1 MSKTNA
7 AFDIRHIVTSFM
19 VDGKRAVAVNDVSL
33 YVNPG
38 EIIGLVGESG
48 SGKSVTMMS
57 SLQLVSPPGKVES
70 GEVYLKDTENILAYK
85 QNSPEIQTVR
95 GGRVGMIF
103 QEPMTSLDPVLRVG
117 DQISEAV
124 LAHMDVSVAEARSR
138 SISLMQAVG
147 IPDAVS
153 RYSYFPQQFSGGMRQ
168 RIMIAIAL
176 AADPDVLI
184 ADEATTA
191 LDVTTQSQLLEM
203 LNDLSKS
210 RGISIIIVT
219 HNLGIVARYANRIYV
234 MYSGQVMEEAYT
246 RDLFKSPRHPY
257 TRALMRSIPR
267 LDHPRDYKLIPIKGM
282 PPSPDKRPPYCPF
295 YDNCEFACDKCKNG
309 RNELTKVGEG
319 HFISCCLTEDEYM
332 HRSEELDRVQTDTV
346 PMKKIPEDIILRAD
360 HVNMAFSSKK
370 RLFSVKKPD
379 LLVLNDISLS
389 VRKGETVGIVGESGC
404 GKTTLAR
411 CIMRAYKPTSGTISF
426 EGKQIEVLND
436 KEMIPYRSRMAMIF
450 QDPFSSLDPR
460 QTAGSIVGETLVI
473 NKMVK
478 TKEALD
484 QRIGELFALVGLNQE
499 MRSRLPHEFSGGQ
512 RQRIGIARALAGNPS
527 LIVCDEPI
535 SALDVSVQAQIIN
548 LLEELQRKL
557 GITYLFIAHDLAVVK
572 HISDRIVVM
581 YLGNVVEIADC
592 DDLYANPLHPYT
604 QALLSAVPIADP
616 DVDAARERICLEG
629 EVPSL
634 TNRPRGCP
642 FANRCSRATE
652 RCSAEMPPIKDMSQ
666 NHQVRC
672 YLY

>member
-1 MSKTNA
+1 
-7 AFDIRHIVTSFM
+7 
-19 VDGKRAVAVNDVSL
+19 
-33 YVNPG
+33 
-38 EIIGLVGESG
+38 
-48 SGKSVTMMS
+48 
-57 SLQLVSPPGKVES
+57 
-70 GEVYLKDTENILAYK
+70 
-85 QNSPEIQTVR
+85 
-95 GGRVGMIF
+95 
-103 QEPMTSLDPVLRVG
+103 
-117 DQISEAV
+117 
-124 LAHMDVSVAEARSR
+124 
-138 SISLMQAVG
+138 
-147 IPDAVS
+147 
-153 RYSYFPQQFSGGMRQ
+153 
-168 RIMIAIAL
+168 
-176 AADPDVLI
+176 
-184 ADEATTA
+184 
-191 LDVTTQSQLLEM
+191 
-203 LNDLSKS
+203 
-210 RGISIIIVT
+210 
-219 HNLGIVARYANRIYV
+219 
-234 MYSGQVMEEAYT
+234 
-246 RDLFKSPRHPY
+246 
-257 TRALMRSIPR
+257 
-267 LDHPRDYKLIPIKGM
+267 
-282 PPSPDKRPPYCPF
+282 
-295 YDNCEFACDKCKNG
+295 
-309 RNELTKVGEG
+309 
-319 HFISCCLTEDEYM
+319 M

-512 RQRIGIARALAGNPS
+512 RQRLGIARALAGNPS